1 METTAPSAFSSSRI
15 KLVNDYLESN
25 LKRFEKSCSQRFE
38 PLIEA
43 MRYSLEGGGKRLR
56 PILTISAAEALGLK
70 PEDVLP
76 AACAL
81 EYIHTYSLIH
91 DDLPALDDDDTRRG
105 KPSSHKRFGEAVA
118 ILAGDALLTEA
129 FGQALLLGESNR
141 FQPAQ
146 ILGVIELLAHH
157 SGVRGMVGGQLLD
170 VTIDISDAS
179 LPEIEFIHIHKT
191 GALILASVLIPTKL
205 IPLLDEEKVQ
215 SFRRYGEALGLA
227 FQISD
232 DILDSETSV
241 RYSRGVRK
249 KPKPCYTQVMSPAE
263 MRQKLNLL
271 VDHAINSIRYLGDKS
286 QNLVDIAEFIRTR
299 KA

>member
-1 METTAPSAFSSSRI
+1 MEKSGSTAFSDSRV
-15 KLVNDYLESN
+15 KLINDYLETN
-25 LKRFEKSCSQRFE
+25 LSRFEKSCSQRFE

-56 PILTISAAEALGLK
+56 PILTLSAAEALGLDPK
-70 PEDVLP
+70 SVLP

-129 FGQALLLGESNR
+129 FGQILLLGESGR
-141 FQPAQ
+141 FLPAQ
-146 ILGVIELLAHH
+146 ILGVVDLLAHH

-170 VTIDISDAS
+170 VTIDTSDAS

-205 IPLLDEEKVQ
+205 IPLEEEKIQ

-232 DILDSETSV
+232 DVLDSETSV
-241 RYSRGVRK
+241 RYSRGPRK
-249 KPKPCYTQVMSPAE
+249 KPKPCYTQVMSPSE
-263 MRQKLNLL
+263 MKQKLNFLI
-271 VDHAINSIRYLGDKS
+271 DHAINSIRSLGDKS

>member
-1 METTAPSAFSSSRI
+1 MGFEKSGAFNEAHVKRI
-15 KLVNDYLESN
+15 NDYLDSN
-25 LKRFEKSCSQRFE
+25 LTKFARSCSQRFT
-38 PLIEA
+38 PLLEA

-56 PILTISAAEALGLK
+56 PLLVLSAAEALGIK
-70 PEDVLP
+70 AKDVLP
-76 AACAL
+76 AACAM

-129 FGQALLLGESNR
+129 FGQVLLLGESKT
-141 FQPAQ
+141 FHPAQ
-146 ILGVIELLAHH
+146 ILGVIDLLAHN

-170 VTIDISDAS
+170 VTIDTSDAS

-191 GALILASVLIPTKL
+191 GALILASVLIPTRL
-205 IPLLDEEKVQ
+205 IPLEEEKSQ
-215 SFRRYGEALGLA
+215 KFRRYGEALGLA

-241 RYSRGVRK
+241 RYSRGPRK
-249 KPKPCYTQVMSPAE
+249 KPKPCYTQVMSPSE
-263 MRQKLNLL
+263 MREKLNRL
-271 VDHAINSIRYLGDKS
+271 INSAITAIESLGDKA
-286 QNLVDIAEFIRTR
+286 QNLVDIAEIIRTR

>member
-1 METTAPSAFSSSRI
+1 METKAPGAFSSSRI

-56 PILTISAAEALGLK
+56 PILTLSAAEALGLN

-129 FGQALLLGESNR
+129 FGQALLLGESHK

-146 ILGVIELLAHH
+146 ILGVVELLAHH

-170 VTIDISDAS
+170 VTIDTSDAS

-205 IPLLDEEKVQ
+205 TPLDEEKVQ

-271 VDHAINSIRYLGDKS
+271 IDHAINSVRYLGDKS